1 MSNLRNPWVESI
13 RQQRQTDPEKAADA
27 ILVLVDYCLYG
38 KEPDPENN
46 PWGIAWPVVSKE
58 ARQRFSGMTR
68 EEKLRRQR
76 EGIAIAKEQGKY
88 KGRKPIDVDPE
99 QLKAVCERWRA
110 GQMTARA
117 AMKELGLKSNTFYRK
132 VKEAGL

>member
-27 ILVLVDYCLYG
+27 ILALADYCLYG
-38 KEPDPENN
+38 KEPDPESN
-46 PWGIAWPVVSKE
+46 PWGIAWPVVSEE

-68 EEKLRRQR
+68 EERLQRQR
-76 EGIAIAKEQGKY
+76 EGIAIAKAQGKY
-88 KGRKPIDVDPE
+88 KGRRPIDVDPE

-117 AMKELGLKSNTFYRK
+117 AMKELGLNSNTFYRR

>member
-13 RQQRQTDPEKAADA
+13 RQQRQTDPEKAVDA
-27 ILVLVDYCLYG
+27 ILVLADYCLYG

-46 PWGIAWPVVSKE
+46 PWGISWPVVSEEVRK
-58 ARQRFSGMTR
+58 RFSGITR
-68 EEKLRRQR
+68 EERLQRQR
-76 EGIAIAKEQGKY
+76 EGIALAKAQGKY
-88 KGRKPIDVDPE
+88 KGRKSIDVDPE
-99 QLKAVCERWRA
+99 QLRTVCGRWRA

-117 AMKELGLKSNTFYRK
+117 AMKELGLNSNTFYRR

>member
-13 RQQRQTDPEKAADA
+13 RQQRQTDPGKAADA
-27 ILVLVDYCLYG
+27 ILVLADYCLYG
-38 KEPDPENN
+38 KEPDQENN
-46 PWGIAWPVVSKE
+46 PWGIAWPVVSAE

-68 EEKLRRQR
+68 EERLQRQR
-76 EGIAIAKEQGKY
+76 EGIALAKAQGKY

-117 AMKELGLKSNTFYRK
+117 AMKELGLNSNTFYRR